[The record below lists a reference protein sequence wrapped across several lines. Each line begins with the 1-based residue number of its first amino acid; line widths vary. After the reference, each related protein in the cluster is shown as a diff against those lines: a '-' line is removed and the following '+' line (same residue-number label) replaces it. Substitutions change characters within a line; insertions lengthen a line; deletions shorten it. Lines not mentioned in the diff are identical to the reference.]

1 MILGQLRMRARQT
14 KNAPPTPDQKWRC
27 YIMPWRKY
35 LYLEGGSNI
44 SVLQTLKTSRFLFP
58 YRCKLICFCRKRKST
73 RLKWAR
79 SRLHI
84 RRRNRNLADTSISVP
99 FNDRLVLCLPCD
111 KKMSIS
117 RDLKSHVWVIHRLG
131 LFSPRLSHVN
141 LSLSTEPSKFSVI
154 KQASN
159 NQLSPHVLCLFNGT
173 QLYVTHMI

>member
-1 MILGQLRMRARQT
+1 MNVKTLEQIILFWRHITNHDRTMFWIFDILCAADQT
-14 KNAPPTPDQKWRC
+14 NAQWPKVMVFYHVLKKILTLK
-27 YIMPWRKY
+27 
-35 LYLEGGSNI
+35 GGSNI
-44 SVLQTLKTSRFLFP
+44 SDLQTLETSRLLFP

-141 LSLSTEPSKFSVI
+141 LSLSTEP
-154 KQASN
+154 
-159 NQLSPHVLCLFNGT
+159 
-173 QLYVTHMI
+173 

>member
-1 MILGQLRMRARQT
+1 MIGQCFGFWYTYNVRRIKTMFR
-14 KNAPPTPDQKWRC
+14 DHKWRVISC
-27 YIMPWRKY
+27 PEENTYRK
-35 LYLEGGSNI
+35 GSSNT
-44 SVLQTLKTSRFLFP
+44 SDLQTLKTSRLLFP
-58 YRCKLICFCRKRKST
+58 YSRKLVCFCRKRKST

-141 LSLSTEPSKFSVI
+141 LSLSTEPWYFLIIKRQQFS
-154 KQASN
+154 
-159 NQLSPHVLCLFNGT
+159 PYVL
-173 QLYVTHMI
+173 